1 MELYTT
7 SKFISSNILF
17 EKKNLTIKMKLYTNS
32 QYMSIDPSFV
42 PESIIILLH
51 YLTQNYL
58 VV

>member
-1 MELYTT
+1 
-7 SKFISSNILF
+7 
-17 EKKNLTIKMKLYTNS
+17 MKLYTNS
-32 QYMSIDPSFV
+32 EYMSIDPSFV